1 MRVPL
6 ILAALLL
13 SSGVALAADP
23 AFPTGGVFGL
33 VPPPGMTES
42 TQFAGFEDP
51 QTGASILMVDMPPQA
66 YAQVAAGFTDAAL
79 AGKGIVIDTR
89 GTLPLA
95 LPGVQTL
102 FVTGRQ
108 AIGPVM
114 SRKWILV
121 AGTAQGTA
129 LVTVQV
135 PEPKADTLSDDSVR
149 QSLETLAYR
158 PPPSVEQQMEGLSFR
173 FTDLSGFR
181 PIKVIGNAAVVLT
194 DGPKD
199 VLDGAEQPIFVAGV
213 APGAPREDDR
223 RQFAFRAFS
232 NVAGV
237 KEVRIERAEPLRI
250 GAMPGFEILAT
261 GQTLSGE
268 DVKIV
273 QWLRFGPTAHV
284 RMVGI
289 VAAKDFAKDYPRL
302 RALRDA
308 MEPR

>member
-6 ILAALLL
+6 VLAALLL
-13 SSGVALAADP
+13 SAGIATAADP
-23 AFPTGGVFGL
+23 TFPKGGVFGL
-33 VPPPGMTES
+33 VPPPGMVES
-42 TQFAGFEDP
+42 TQFAGFENPD
-51 QTGASILMVDMPPQA
+51 TGASILVVDMPSQA

-79 AGKGIVIDTR
+79 AGKGIVIESR

-95 LPGVQTL
+95 LPDAQTL

-108 AIGPVM
+108 AVGTLM
-114 SRKWILV
+114 ARKWILV

-135 PEPKADTLSDDSVR
+135 PEPKADTISDDTVR

-158 PPPSVEQQMEGLSFR
+158 PPPSLEQQMAELPFR
-173 FTDLSGFR
+173 LTDLAGFR

-194 DGPKD
+194 NGPKD
-199 VLDGAEQPIFVAGV
+199 TLEGAEQAIFVAGV
-213 APGAPREDDR
+213 APGAPREDER
-223 RQFAFRAFS
+223 RQFALRAFS

-237 KEVRIERAEPLRI
+237 KDMRIERAEPLRI
-250 GAMPGFEILAT
+250 ANMPGFEILAN
-261 GQTLSGE
+261 GKALNGE
-268 DVKIV
+268 EVKIV
-273 QWLRFGPTAHV
+273 QWLRFGPSAHV

-289 VAAKDFAKDYPRL
+289 VAAKDFAEDYAKL
-302 RALRDA
+302 RALRDG